1 MLDLPQFNVDEG
13 IQRLREIEMLEQ
25 ISHLRPTHPPLESPE
40 DTSFTTTLSNKFVR
54 EAPAALRCLVIICL
68 CKLDLT

>member
-25 ISHLRPTHPPLESPE
+25 ISRLRPTHPPLESPE
-40 DTSFTTTLSNKFVR
+40 DTSFTTTLSNK
-54 EAPAALRCLVIICL
+54 ICERSPSSPEVFSDYL
-68 CKLDLT
+68 SL